1 MSDDL
6 IYSEFLKA
14 LQNYDRAKAIEVAQ
28 LALQNNQISIPDLY
42 EKVLAP
48 SLNQVASNTRE
59 QEIAIWEEHLY
70 SGIVRSVVESVFPY
84 TQALWKPI
92 GKKAIVLC
100 LEEEY
105 HELGARMTLDYLT
118 LLGFD
123 GYFIGANTPK
133 NEALSAINHFK
144 PDLVCI
150 SVTNYFH
157 LTRLHGFI
165 DALKRSNT
173 EKSFKLLV
181 GGYAI
186 HHSSNVKDSLKADY
200 YASTYKDLETVKE
213 DIL

>member
-1 MSDDL
+1 MSYDL

-14 LQNYDRAKAIEVAQ
+14 LQDFDRAKAIEVAQ
-28 LALQNNQISIPDLY
+28 QALQDNQITIPDLY

-59 QEIAIWEEHLY
+59 QQIAIWEEHIY
-70 SGIVRSVVESVFPY
+70 SGIVRSVVESIFPY
-84 TQALWKPI
+84 IQKGSKPI
-92 GKKAIVLC
+92 GKKAIVFC

-118 LLGFD
+118 LLGFE

-133 NEALSAINHFK
+133 NEAISAINHFK

-165 DALKRSNT
+165 DALKNT
-173 EKSFKLLV
+173 HTETSFKLLV

-200 YASTYKDLETVKE
+200 YASTYQDLEAVKE

>member
-1 MSDDL
+1 MSIDS

-14 LQNYDRAKAIEVAQ
+14 LQNFDRGKAIGVAQ
-28 LALQNNQISIPDLY
+28 AALQSNQLTIPELY
-42 EKVLAP
+42 EQVLAP
-48 SLNQVASNTRE
+48 SLNQVASNNRE
-59 QEIAIWEEHLY
+59 QEIPIWEEHLY
-70 SGIVRSVVESVFPY
+70 SGIVRSVVESVYPF
-84 TQALWKPI
+84 TVKTWKPI
-92 GKKAIVLC
+92 GKKAIILC

-118 LLGFD
+118 LLGFE

-133 NEALSAINHFK
+133 KEAISAIGYFK

-157 LTRLHGFI
+157 LTRLHDFI
-165 DALKRSNT
+165 DAIKN
-173 EKSFKLLV
+173 EGSFKLLV

-186 HHSSNVKDSLKADY
+186 HHSSNVKDSLKADF
-200 YASTYKDLETVKE
+200 YASTFKDLEAVKE